1 LYLENHVTDIE
12 QKPLC
17 ECCDRQTTRALTPCS
32 LCGRLICYRCRVM
45 HDFLEPGR
53 RHPYCPVCWDVGLRH
68 RKAILALEAR
78 LARDKAQIIE
88 EWLADA
94 RKLATLKRLEKNQP
108 GKNQVLDLDD

>member
-1 LYLENHVTDIE
+1 
-12 QKPLC
+12 
-17 ECCDRQTTRALTPCS
+17 
-32 LCGRLICYRCRVM
+32 
-45 HDFLEPGR
+45 
-53 RHPYCPVCWDVGLRH
+53 VGLRH